1 LGNFKSVCHLFGGL
15 IMKSCDLPDTQNNL
29 DTRQIIIDR
38 VGIKDISH
46 PITYVDRDGNKSP
59 TVGNFTMTVTLPE
72 NVKGTHMSRFIQI
85 LNEGPCEFNSS
96 NFSNIIEKVR
106 DRLESDTA
114 HIILDFPFFRK
125 KKAPSSG
132 VESMMDYQVSLY
144 GSLENGKSEIM
155 MKVVVPVTSLCPCSK
170 SISKYGAHNQ
180 RSHITI
186 KAKATVGKTLYL
198 EDLIDLAEKKA
209 SCELYAILKREDEK
223 VVTERAYDNP
233 AFVEDLVR
241 DIAVALNANDN
252 ISYYRL
258 ESENFESIHNHSA
271 YALIEN
277 QK

>member
-1 LGNFKSVCHLFGGL
+1 
-15 IMKSCDLPDTQNNL
+15 MKSCDLPDTQNKK
-29 DTRQIIIDR
+29 DIRQIVIDK

-46 PITYVDRDGNKSP
+46 PITYIDRDGNSMP
-59 TVGNFTMTVTLPE
+59 TIGNFTMTVTLPE
-72 NVKGTHMSRFIQI
+72 HVKGTHMSRFIEI
-85 LNEGPCEFNSS
+85 LNDGPCEFTSG
-96 NFSNIIEKVR
+96 NFDKIIEKVR
-106 DRLESDTA
+106 SKLESDTA
-114 HIILDFPFFRK
+114 HITLNFPFFRK
-125 KKAPSSG
+125 KVAPSSG
-132 VESMMDYQVSLY
+132 VESMMDYQVTLY
-144 GSLENGKSEIM
+144 GILDKGESEVM
-155 MKVVVPVTSLCPCSK
+155 MKVLVPVTSLCPCSK

-186 KAKATVGKTLYL
+186 KAKVTKGKTLYI
-198 EDLIDLAEKKA
+198 EDLIDLAERKA

-241 DIAVALNANDN
+241 DIAVELNKDERIN
-252 ISYYRL
+252 YYRL